1 VILNLDVRGDGVRHG
16 ERMSGTQMILWTGL
30 GLGAG
35 LAAGFALSEWVGGVS
50 RKRVRGVAHRLRQP
64 TPTRL
69 TTSASARAAE
79 AALGAEPRLAG
90 VAIETLAIAR
100 GVVELR
106 GWVPSRPIRTL
117 ACRTALAAPGI
128 DSVINSL
135 LVRGEDDQPRT
146 QDSRATDQSA

>member
-1 VILNLDVRGDGVRHG
+1 
-16 ERMSGTQMILWTGL
+16 MILWTGL

-35 LAAGFALSEWVGGVS
+35 LVAGFALSEWVGGVS
-50 RKRVRGVAHRLRQP
+50 RTRVRGVAQRLRQP
-64 TPTRL
+64 TRARL

-79 AALGAEPRLAG
+79 AALRAEPRLIG
-90 VAIETLAIAR
+90 TNIETLAIAR

-106 GWVPSRPIRTL
+106 GWVPSRAIRTL

-135 LVRGEDDQPRT
+135 LVRGEDDLPRT
-146 QDSRATDQSA
+146 EDSRATDQSA